1 MRVRGLLP
9 GFLALFLASP
19 PLRADGP
26 PPGPPAAPAV
36 PAAPPIPAA
45 SSAKP
50 FQRGIRVLAD
60 VAYAQVDGRSLTLDL
75 YLPETEPK
83 APLPLLV
90 WVHGGGWIGGDKR
103 PCPSTGFVP
112 TGWIVASVGYRL
124 TTVAPFPAQIHDV
137 KAAIRFLR
145 AHADAWGI
153 DPERVAAAG
162 ASAGGHLVALL
173 GTSGGVASLEGTAGP
188 TGVSSAVQA
197 VIDYFGPTDLT
208 QFDGH
213 GSRLVAAAPGSVVE
227 RLLGGPLAERG
238 EVAKAANPI
247 TFVDA
252 DDPPFLIFH
261 GDRDD
266 IVPLDQSRILV
277 AALKK
282 AGVSVT
288 LVVVP
293 GGGHGFPGTEVRAAQ
308 FLREQLGTPRPR
320 PGAPRATTEPPASPP
335 GSEPPPAIPSPGP
348 EPAGMGSSR

>member
-1 MRVRGLLP
+1 MRIRALAVVLLACSLGP
-9 GFLALFLASP
+9 VVSS
-19 PLRADGP
+19 ADDAAP
-26 PPGPPAAPAV
+26 VAPAAPVV
-36 PAAPPIPAA
+36 PAA
-45 SSAKP
+45 STAKP
-50 FQRGIRVLAD
+50 FARGIRALAD
-60 VAYAQVDGRSLTLDL
+60 VAYARVGERTLTLDL
-75 YLPETEPK
+75 YLPEKPPT

-103 PCPSTGFVP
+103 PCPTTGFVP

-137 KAAIRFLR
+137 KAAVRFLR

-173 GTSGGVASLEGTAGP
+173 GTSGGVAELEGTEGNAG
-188 TGVSSAVQA
+188 TSSRVQA

-213 GSRLVAAAPGSVVE
+213 GSKLVAAAPGSVVE
-227 RLLGGPLAERG
+227 RLLGGPLAERT
-238 EVAKAANPI
+238 ELAKAANPI

-261 GDRDD
+261 GDKDD
-266 IVPLDQSRILV
+266 IVPLDQSRLLV
-277 AALKK
+277 TALEK
-282 AGVSVT
+282 ASVPVT

-308 FLREQLGTPRPR
+308 FLRERLGTPRPR
-320 PGAPRATTEPPASPP
+320 PAAPVPEPAAPV
-335 GSEPPPAIPSPGP
+335 P